1 MLADDWYI
9 DSVLFVTDNCEER
22 PSGIIFFVMAKRA
35 HEGANT
41 TTRTFL
47 WINHENF
54 ARGLIHGNTRSK
66 NGTWK
71 P

>member
-1 MLADDWYI
+1 MLAYDRYV
-9 DSVLFVTDNCEER
+9 DSVLFVTDNCKES
-22 PSGIIFFVMAKRA
+22 PGGIIFFVVAKRA
-35 HEGANT
+35 YEGANT

-54 ARGLIHGNTRSK
+54 ARGLIHGNTRLK
-66 NGTWK
+66 NDTWK